1 MQLPSDSIGI
11 SDILD
16 YRECPQRFAFKMQR
30 HVPLPERF
38 ALFPGEKAEA
48 PEAMNENNAYG
59 SCFHDAVALVEKDAV
74 SDEEA
79 VRRVWPSYQHWL
91 EPEDLELL
99 KSDLEVYHQR
109 THTGYRLV
117 AAERDMKVP
126 LFVYKGRQIYFRFK
140 VDALYQHMQNEGIFL
155 LRDYKSTKYPKTE
168 AEWLKDLQQW
178 AYNWAV
184 HEYYPE
190 IERLIQEVDQLR
202 AGVIPLQK
210 TEVQRRQIK
219 AWLIQQVT
227 AMLDDDTLRP
237 FQNEWCHFCPIM
249 MDCRVTHLSADYWK
263 RRLAAAAPEKKK
275 GNKILV
281 ELTDGDQDFELYTGM
296 MEKMSVSS
304 KVMKRF
310 DETVKAALKAMPASR
325 RTELGYRIKTKSA
338 KRFTID
344 AKRRIFDRIGRDEF
358 LHLASLTQT
367 ALESFYGKGK
377 AAEGT
382 PLAEILAEAEEGKGA
397 VMVQKIE
404 S

>member
-1 MQLPSDSIGI
+1 MELPSDSIGI

-16 YRECPQRFAFKMQR
+16 YRECPQRFAFKMRR
-30 HVPLPERF
+30 HVELPERF
-38 ALFPGEKAEA
+38 QLYPGEKAEA

-59 SCFHDAVALVEKDAV
+59 SCFHDAVAIVEKEAV

-79 VRRVWPSYQHWL
+79 VRRVWPEYQHWL

-99 KSDLEVYHQR
+99 MSDLGVYHQR
-109 THTGYRLV
+109 THSGYRVV

-126 LFVYKGRQIYFRFK
+126 LFVYKGEQVFFRFK

-168 AEWLKDLQQW
+168 SEWQKDLQQW

-202 AGVIPLQK
+202 AGTIPLQK
-210 TEVQRRQIK
+210 TPVQRKQIK

-227 AMLDDDTLRP
+227 AMLDDMTLRP

-249 MDCRVTHLSADYWK
+249 MDCRVTHTAADYWK
-263 RRLAAAAPEKKK
+263 RRLAASAPEKKD
-275 GNKILV
+275 GRRILV
-281 ELTDGDQDFELYTGM
+281 ELTEADTEFEMYTDL
-296 MEKMSVSS
+296 MEKMSVSA

-310 DETVKAALKAMPASR
+310 DETVKAALKAMPLSR
-325 RTELGYRIKTKSA
+325 RKELGYKVTTKSA
-338 KRFTID
+338 KRFSMD
-344 AKRRIFDRIGRDEF
+344 AKRRIFERVGRDEF
-358 LHLASLTQT
+358 LHLVSITQT
-367 ALESFYGKGK
+367 ALEGFYGKGK
-377 AAEGT
+377 EAEGT
-382 PLAEILAEAEEGKGA
+382 PLPDIMAEAEDGRGA
-397 VMVQKIE
+397 VMVKKA
-404 S
+404 